1 MRARAG
7 SGGRWRGSA
16 AARAAVACAVV
27 LLALVAALCASRD
40 RGAAPVGGGPSAGA
54 EGAAAPEAP
63 PEGSDGGAGAVAGP
77 WGSSGPSAEDAG
89 EGDDGLASVSERSS
103 DLDLAE
109 ESSRIV
115 RAYRDRGDCLL
126 RRAGYLDLL
135 GNVWSCTVEG
145 PGWVDVVWVSAS
157 QGGGGSRVRV
167 VRLGLEEWE
176 AAYGGVE

>member
-1 MRARAG
+1 MRAGTG
-7 SGGRWRGSA
+7 SGGRWRGSV
-16 AARAAVACAVV
+16 AARAAVACAAV
-27 LLALVAALCASRD
+27 LLALVVVLCASRD
-40 RGAAPVGGGPSAGA
+40 RDAAPVGGGPSAGA
-54 EGAAAPEAP
+54 EGAAAADAP
-63 PEGSDGGAGAVAGP
+63 SGGPGEGAGAGA
-77 WGSSGPSAEDAG
+77 WGTSGPRADDAG

-157 QGGGGSRVRV
+157 QEGGGSRVRV